1 MGLSTQAE
9 GTEGKRERLR
19 ERERRRRDQR
29 EQKGCCCGE
38 VLGGGSWDL
47 INKILVAIANPRREV
62 VSKLLN
68 FEAIE

>member
-1 MGLSTQAE
+1 
-9 GTEGKRERLR
+9 
-19 ERERRRRDQR
+19 
-29 EQKGCCCGE
+29 

>member
-1 MGLSTQAE
+1 V
-9 GTEGKRERLR
+9 R
-19 ERERRRRDQR
+19 ERERRRRRRRDQR
-29 EQKGCCCGE
+29 EQKGCSCGE